1 MSSVISLLATAM
13 GGGLLSLPHALANC
27 GLAVGASFLV
37 ASGLAAG
44 HSLEILVACAEESGQ
59 PSYEGNVRFY
69 LGRTWQIVLNISLV
83 LLLILASSSMFVI
96 IMDLAPM
103 LLVSVFGETLFL
115 CRYAVGLYAMALMF
129 YFSTQDT
136 LDALR
141 CTSSVALGC
150 ISFLVL
156 AIVFTY
162 VRDPVIFDTVTLASS
177 PATWFEGLPIMFSA
191 YCCQFNIFKIKDELR
206 SDQKKNINLVI
217 RIAIPGIATTVYL
230 TGGLLGYLMFGAD
243 VRQDLLTEFPSSKL
257 FAVARGMLAL
267 TNMFKLPL
275 LLIPL
280 RMSFL
285 EAVGFNPVGLN
296 ARKHIAFCLVLN
308 LISFTTAC
316 TLGSLSKAL
325 GLSGCTAGV
334 LISFVMPGLMRLRH
348 LESRG
353 VLRRGLLQTDG
364 VQPETGNQTFARV
377 SAWMLVV
384 GGAFAGVASLISML
398 FNWQKA

>member
-1 MSSVISLLATAM
+1 VSSVISLLATAM
-13 GGGLLSLPHALANC
+13 GGGLLSLPHAFANC

-59 PSYEGNVRFY
+59 PSFEGNVRFY
-69 LGRTWQIVLNISLV
+69 LGRAWQIVLNISLV
-83 LLLILASSSMFVI
+83 LLLVLASSAMFVI

-103 LLVSVFGETLFL
+103 LLVSVFGETVFL
-115 CRYAVGLYAMALMF
+115 CKYAVGLYAMALMF
-129 YFSTQDT
+129 YFST
-136 LDALR
+136 LDSLEALKY
-141 CTSSVALGC
+141 TSSVALGC
-150 ISFLVL
+150 ISFFVF

-191 YCCQFNIFKIKDELR
+191 YLCQFNIFKIKDELR
-206 SDQKKNINLVI
+206 PDQKKNINLII
-217 RIAIPGIATTVYL
+217 RLAIPGIATTLYV
-230 TGGLLGYLMFGAD
+230 TGGLLGYFMFGAD

-280 RMSFL
+280 RMSLL
-285 EAVGFNPVGLN
+285 EAAGFNPVGLN
-296 ARKHIAFCLVLN
+296 APKRTAFCLALN
-308 LISFTTAC
+308 LFSFTIAC

-325 GLSGCTAGV
+325 GLCGCTSGV
-334 LISFVMPGLMRLRH
+334 LIAFVMPGLMRLRH
-348 LESRG
+348 LESRSS
-353 VLRRGLLQTDG
+353 LRQGLLQTEG
-364 VQPETGNQTFARV
+364 VKLETGNQTLAKV

-384 GGAFAGVASLISML
+384 GGALAGVASLISML
-398 FNWQKA
+398 LNWQSA

>member
-1 MSSVISLLATAM
+1 M
-13 GGGLLSLPHALANC
+13 G
-27 GLAVGASFLV
+27 
-37 ASGLAAG
+37 
-44 HSLEILVACAEESGQ
+44 
-59 PSYEGNVRFY
+59 
-69 LGRTWQIVLNISLV
+69 
-83 LLLILASSSMFVI
+83 
-96 IMDLAPM
+96 DLAPM

-191 YCCQFNIFKIKDELR
+191 YLCQFNIFKIKDELR
-206 SDQKKNINLVI
+206 PDQKKNINLII
-217 RIAIPGIATTVYL
+217 RLAIPGIATTLYG
-230 TGGLLGYLMFGAD
+230 TGGLLGYFMFGAD

-275 LLIPL
+275 SLIPL

-334 LISFVMPGLMRLRH
+334 QASCVSDIWNHAAVFVAVCCKQTASNLRLGIRPSP
-348 LESRG
+348 ESALG
-353 VLRRGLLQTDG
+353 CWLWVAPLR
-364 VQPETGNQTFARV
+364 
-377 SAWMLVV
+377 
-384 GGAFAGVASLISML
+384 ASPLSYPCSSIGRRLDASPVYRL
-398 FNWQKA
+398 